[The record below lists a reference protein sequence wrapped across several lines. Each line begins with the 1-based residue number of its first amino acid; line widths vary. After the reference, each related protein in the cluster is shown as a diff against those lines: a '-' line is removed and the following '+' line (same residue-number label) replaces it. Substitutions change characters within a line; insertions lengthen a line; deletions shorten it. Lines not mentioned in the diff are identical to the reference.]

1 MGVGAWARLHHIR
14 RELGMWNFTLNSLE
28 VPYLPTTEEHGELGP
43 FSTAVWVHENGE
55 TQGVGCSGKEGGHLP
70 R

>member
-1 MGVGAWARLHHIR
+1 MGAWTRLRPIR
-14 RELGMWNFTLNSLE
+14 TELRMWNFTLASLE

-43 FSTAVWVHENGE
+43 FLTVVWVHEIGE
-55 TQGVGCSGKEGGHLP
+55 AQGVGQSGKEGGHLP

>member
-1 MGVGAWARLHHIR
+1 
-14 RELGMWNFTLNSLE
+14 MWNFTLASLE

-43 FSTAVWVHENGE
+43 FLTVVWVHEIGE
-55 TQGVGCSGKEGGHLP
+55 AQGVGHGGKEGGHLP

>member
-1 MGVGAWARLHHIR
+1 MGAWTRLHPIR
-14 RELGMWNFTLNSLE
+14 TELRMWNFTLASLE

-43 FSTAVWVHENGE
+43 FLTVVWVHEIGE
-55 TQGVGCSGKEGGHLP
+55 AQGVGRGGKEGGHLP